1 MSGAGKRKVRCD
13 KKRDVNPTVSSDLRD
28 CIFRLS
34 YITNNSVMSV
44 AEAICINGIA
54 NKKVIS
60 HLSVNF
66 RRPVRIDNVLYM
78 GDMTRLPVK
87 KRTAAGQS
95 ERVSIRF
102 TSQTYEAIN
111 ALSWALDC
119 TVSRACALLLDSS
132 VRDSDFINEFVRRY
146 LEDSIDDQRMRE
158 LRKVLK
164 YVNANNPYKEE
175 YSWAALLS
183 FMVDEVK
190 SSAEKVQDTV
200 SEFVVSHWKK

>member
-1 MSGAGKRKVRCD
+1 MSGAGKRKVRSD
-13 KKRDVNPTVSSDLRD
+13 KKRDVNPTVSIYLRD

-34 YITNNSVMSV
+34 YITDNSVMSV
-44 AEAICINGIA
+44 AEAICVNGIA
-54 NKKVIS
+54 SKKVIS
-60 HLSVNF
+60 HLSENF

-119 TVSRACALLLDSS
+119 TVSRACALLLDAS

-146 LEDSIDDQRMRE
+146 LEDNIDEQRMRE

-164 YVNANNPYKEE
+164 YVNANNPYNEE

-190 SSAEKVQDTV
+190 SGAEKVQDTV
-200 SEFVVSHWKK
+200 SNFVIHNWKK